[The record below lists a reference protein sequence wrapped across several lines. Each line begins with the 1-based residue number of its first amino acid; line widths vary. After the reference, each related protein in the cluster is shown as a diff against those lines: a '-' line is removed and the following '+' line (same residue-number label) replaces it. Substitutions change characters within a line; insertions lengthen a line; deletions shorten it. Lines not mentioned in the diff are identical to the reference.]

1 MNNKVE
7 YKDSFKTH
15 EIREILSE
23 YNNLL
28 STCII
33 DVPTYEKNFFI
44 RSDKRKIAISE
55 TGSQAN
61 ILFKKGSD
69 NVEKFDGCWWN
80 KIDISLVDL
89 YQKKFLINNTA
100 TSYVDLNDF
109 FENYL
114 LKQLNINRLKISDDF
129 SFTQICKIISKGLK
143 LESYES
149 LIKSLCLEKGNFFV
163 DINISINDIRLK
175 VDSFLKKN
183 QEISSHFFKGNPI
196 NWESVVANIF
206 LKLLMNIVPAKIP
219 AFLIHEKIYFPSDFQ
234 QNILKTLDEIL
245 EKELGSTNNLLKVYP
260 CDSYNFKNK
269 AFFSNIFSRKIKC
282 SNRYLNRVSNQRL
295 K

>member
-15 EIREILSE
+15 EIREILAE

-28 STCII
+28 SISMI
-33 DVPTYEKNFFI
+33 DVPTYEKKFFI
-44 RSDKRKIAISE
+44 RSDRRKIAISE
-55 TGSQAN
+55 TGSHAN

-80 KIDISLVDL
+80 KIDISLVNL
-89 YQKKFLINNTA
+89 FQKKFLINNTA

-183 QEISSHFFKGNPI
+183 QEISSHFLKGNPI
-196 NWESVVANIF
+196 SWDSVVANIF
-206 LKLLMNIVPAKIP
+206 
-219 AFLIHEKIYFPSDFQ
+219 
-234 QNILKTLDEIL
+234 
-245 EKELGSTNNLLKVYP
+245 
-260 CDSYNFKNK
+260 
-269 AFFSNIFSRKIKC
+269 
-282 SNRYLNRVSNQRL
+282 
-295 K
+295 

>member
-1 MNNKVE
+1 MRDQLNNKVE
-7 YKDSFKTH
+7 YKDTFKTH
-15 EIREILSE
+15 EIREVLSE

-33 DVPTYEKNFFI
+33 DVPTYEKIFH

-55 TGSQAN
+55 TNSQAN

-89 YQKKFLINNTA
+89 YQKKFLINNTD

-114 LKQLNINRLKISDDF
+114 LKRLNINRLKISDDF
-129 SFTQICKIISKGLK
+129 SFTQICKMISKGLK

-149 LIKSLCLEKGNFFV
+149 LIKSFMLGEKFFV
-163 DINISINDIRLK
+163 DINISINDIRFK

-206 LKLLMNIVPAKIP
+206 LKLLMNVVPLLQIP
-219 AFLIHEKIYFPSDFQ
+219 VFLIHEKIYFPSDFQ
-234 QNILKTLDEIL
+234 QNI
-245 EKELGSTNNLLKVYP
+245 
-260 CDSYNFKNK
+260 
-269 AFFSNIFSRKIKC
+269 
-282 SNRYLNRVSNQRL
+282 
-295 K
+295 